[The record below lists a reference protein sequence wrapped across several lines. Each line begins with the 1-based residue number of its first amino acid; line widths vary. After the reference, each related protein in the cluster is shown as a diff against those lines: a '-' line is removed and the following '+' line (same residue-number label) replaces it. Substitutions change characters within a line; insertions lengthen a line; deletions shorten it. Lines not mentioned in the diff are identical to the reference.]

1 MRRHRDPDVAPSQF
15 RRVRR
20 ARVRVGYDPHW
31 KPSAGLPARS
41 TAGRK
46 LTVIHCVLH
55 DPGDCVAV
63 VVVEGIKAGTAIPAE
78 RRLAARFGNSLGTL
92 RRAVDE
98 LVDANIL
105 IRQQGRGTFVARH
118 TRDREVFHFLRVV
131 PERGPKAYPDVRL
144 TAFGRGK
151 AGRDVAA
158 ALAVAPGAAVF
169 RIRNVLWLAGTPVI
183 VDDIALAAA
192 RFAGLTE
199 RAFRERGSTIY
210 RFYEEA
216 FGISV
221 VRTRE
226 RLRAT
231 RADATAARLLDVPQG
246 SPLLTISRVAHSYR
260 DVPVEYRVSRVDTTH
275 HEYRAD
281 IGG

>member
-1 MRRHRDPDVAPSQF
+1 MNDTTAGGPLRTPLYQHLQRQLTDALTR
-15 RRVRR
+15 
-20 ARVRVGYDPHW
+20 GEW
-31 KPSAGLPARS
+31 KP
-41 TAGRK
+41 
-46 LTVIHCVLH
+46 
-55 DPGDCVAV
+55 
-63 VVVEGIKAGTAIPAE
+63 GTAIPPE
-78 RRLAARFGNSLGTL
+78 RSLAARFGISLGTL

-131 PERGPKAYPDVRL
+131 PERGSKAYPDVRL
-144 TAFGRGK
+144 AAFRPGK
-151 AGRDVAA
+151 ADRAAAA
-158 ALAVAPGAAVF
+158 ALGLVPGAPVF
-169 RIRNVLWLAGTPVI
+169 RIRNVLWLGAAPVI
-183 VDDIALAAA
+183 VDDIALCAA

-199 RAFRERGSTIY
+199 RAFRDRTSTIY

-216 FGISV
+216 FGLSV

-231 RADATAARLLDVPQG
+231 RADATAARLLDVALG
-246 SPLLTISRVAHSYR
+246 TPLLQIRRVAQSYR
-260 DVPVEYRVSRVDTTH
+260 EVPVEYRVSRVDTTR

-281 IGG
+281 VGR

>member
-1 MRRHRDPDVAPSQF
+1 MSDTNAGAPLRAPLYQDIERRLTDALTR
-15 RRVRR
+15 
-20 ARVRVGYDPHW
+20 GEW
-31 KPSAGLPARS
+31 KP
-41 TAGRK
+41 
-46 LTVIHCVLH
+46 
-55 DPGDCVAV
+55 
-63 VVVEGIKAGTAIPAE
+63 GTAIPAE
-78 RRLAARFGNSLGTL
+78 RRLAARFGISLGTL

-131 PERGPKAYPDVRL
+131 PQRGPQAYPDVRL
-144 TAFGRGK
+144 VSFTHGR
-151 AGRDVAA
+151 ARRDVAA
-158 ALAVAPGAAVF
+158 ALAVAPGAPVF
-169 RIRNVLWLAGTPVI
+169 RIRNVLWLGAAPVI
-183 VDDIALAAA
+183 VDDIALSAA
-192 RFAGLTE
+192 RFAGLSE
-199 RAFRERGSTIY
+199 RAFRERSSTIY

-231 RADATAARLLDVPQG
+231 RADAVAARLLDVPRG
-246 SPLLTISRVAHSYR
+246 SPLLTVRRIAQSYR
-260 DVPVEYRVSRVDTTH
+260 DVPVEYRVSRVHTGR
-275 HEYRAD
+275 HEYWAD

>member
-1 MRRHRDPDVAPSQF
+1 MDDTTAAAPLRTPLYQDLQQQLTDALT
-15 RRVRR
+15 R
-20 ARVRVGYDPHW
+20 GEW
-31 KPSAGLPARS
+31 KPGM
-41 TAGRK
+41 
-46 LTVIHCVLH
+46 
-55 DPGDCVAV
+55 
-63 VVVEGIKAGTAIPAE
+63 AIPPE
-78 RRLAARFGNSLGTL
+78 RSLALRFGISLGTL

-144 TAFGRGK
+144 IAFRRTQ
-151 AGRDVAA
+151 ADRAAAA
-158 ALAVAPGAAVF
+158 ALGLAPGAPVF
-169 RIRNVLWLAGTPVI
+169 RIRNVLWLEAAPVI
-183 VDDIALAAA
+183 VDDIVLSAA

-199 RAFRERGSTIY
+199 RALRDRSSTIY

-231 RADATAARLLDVPQG
+231 RADATAARLLDVARG
-246 SPLLTISRVAHSYR
+246 TPLLQIRRVAQSYR
-260 DVPVEYRVSRVDTTH
+260 DVPVEYRVSRVDTTR

-281 IGG
+281 VGG

>member
-1 MRRHRDPDVAPSQF
+1 MNDTNAGAPLRAPLYQDVERRLTDALTR
-15 RRVRR
+15 
-20 ARVRVGYDPHW
+20 GEW
-31 KPSAGLPARS
+31 KP
-41 TAGRK
+41 
-46 LTVIHCVLH
+46 
-55 DPGDCVAV
+55 
-63 VVVEGIKAGTAIPAE
+63 GTAIPPE
-78 RRLAARFGNSLGTL
+78 RRLAARFGISLGTL

-131 PERGPKAYPDVRL
+131 PERGPQAYPDVRL
-144 TAFGRGK
+144 VAFARGK

-158 ALAVAPGAAVF
+158 ALAVAPGAPVF
-169 RIRNVLWLAGTPVI
+169 RIRNVLWLAGAPVI

-231 RADATAARLLDVPQG
+231 RADAAAARLLDVPQG
-246 SPLLTISRVAHSYR
+246 SPLLTIRRVAHSYR
-260 DVPVEYRVSRVDTTH
+260 DVPVEYRVSRVDTTR
-275 HEYRAD
+275 HEYWAD